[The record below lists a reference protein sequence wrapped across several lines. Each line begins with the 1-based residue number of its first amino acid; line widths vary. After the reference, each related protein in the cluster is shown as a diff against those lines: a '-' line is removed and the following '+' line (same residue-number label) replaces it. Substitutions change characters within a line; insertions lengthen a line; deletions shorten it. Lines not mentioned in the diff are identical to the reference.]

1 MANVDYLW
9 LLRGFRRVVWKNNF
23 KGNTVIYNNNHILSI
38 HLNHFK
44 SFFWHF
50 MCVHGDACVVLFFFM
65 LIGVREIVDLHE
77 MSLTLIPISFFPTY
91 SLYHA
96 LVTRYLNN
104 MNHIFTIFLA
114 RGSSDSVA
122 KRITRQTSDREDCSS
137 NPPGGECIYS
147 NVKKLDLSG
156 ICTRISCVEAR
167 CPNHITN
174 A

>member
-1 MANVDYLW
+1 MSKIVKANS
-9 LLRGFRRVVWKNNF
+9 K
-23 KGNTVIYNNNHILSI
+23 
-38 HLNHFK
+38 
-44 SFFWHF
+44 
-50 MCVHGDACVVLFFFM
+50 DALCALV
-65 LIGVREIVDLHE
+65 
-77 MSLTLIPISFFPTY
+77 LTLIPISFFSTY

-104 MNHIFTIFLA
+104 MNHILTIFLA

-147 NVKKLDLSG
+147 NVKKLGLSG
-156 ICTRISCVEAR
+156 IRTRISCVEAR

-174 A
+174 ASERGWGKKLDAKSFMKLYN

>member
-1 MANVDYLW
+1 MWGHFATISLLEFKISSGCSNAMWVFSDKQVSQYLAPA
-9 LLRGFRRVVWKNNF
+9 LYGTDFDLMFNF
-23 KGNTVIYNNNHILSI
+23 T
-38 HLNHFK
+38 
-44 SFFWHF
+44 
-50 MCVHGDACVVLFFFM
+50 
-65 LIGVREIVDLHE
+65 
-77 MSLTLIPISFFPTY
+77 SLTLIPISFFPTY

-104 MNHIFTIFLA
+104 MNQILTIFLA

-147 NVKKLDLSG
+147 NVKKLGLSG
-156 ICTRISCVEAR
+156 IRTRISCVEAR

>member
-1 MANVDYLW
+1 MPKSNISGCGVTLKKKISWICMLKMSSKIFFRVALEPEI
-9 LLRGFRRVVWKNNF
+9 LLFA
-23 KGNTVIYNNNHILSI
+23 I
-38 HLNHFK
+38 
-44 SFFWHF
+44 
-50 MCVHGDACVVLFFFM
+50 
-65 LIGVREIVDLHE
+65 
-77 MSLTLIPISFFPTY
+77 LTLIPISFFPTY

-104 MNHIFTIFLA
+104 MNHSVTIFLA
-114 RGSSDSVA
+114 WGSSDSVA

-147 NVKKLDLSG
+147 NVKKLGLSG
-156 ICTRISCVEAR
+156 IRTRISCVEAR